1 MTKKLKRLMGLL
13 LLLMATA
20 VNGQTLFET
29 QFEKVSDFEK
39 FTVLDENEDGQM
51 WQYDD
56 IFLAA
61 RCDRD
66 FDADDWLVT
75 PALNLE
81 KGKTYR
87 LTFMANIEL
96 EDTEVLSVLLG
107 EAAVASDFTTP
118 LMENLQITST
128 SQKEYT
134 TTYKATETG
143 TFYIGFHYSTTGSGY
158 FNKIY
163 LTSIRVEETAD
174 QGVPAAITNLTITPD
189 ASGALKAT
197 IAFNAPQS
205 RLAAMH
211 CRPSRRLKYI
221 ATTRW

>member
-1 MTKKLKRLMGLL
+1 MTKKLKTLMGLL

-39 FTVLDENEDGQM
+39 FTVLDENDD
-51 WQYDD
+51 WQTWLYDD

-87 LTFMANIEL
+87 LTFMANIDL
-96 EDTEVLSVLLG
+96 EDTEVLSVMLG
-107 EAAVASDFTTP
+107 EAAIASDFTTP

-128 SQKEYT
+128 SQKSIPRRT
-134 TTYKATETG
+134 KLRSQGRSISA
-143 TFYIGFHYSTTGSGY
+143 ST
-158 FNKIY
+158 
-163 LTSIRVEETAD
+163 IRPRE
-174 QGVPAAITNLTITPD
+174 AAIPTKSILR
-189 ASGALKAT
+189 ASVWK
-197 IAFNAPQS
+197 
-205 RLAAMH
+205 RL
-211 CRPSRRLKYI
+211 
-221 ATTRW
+221 